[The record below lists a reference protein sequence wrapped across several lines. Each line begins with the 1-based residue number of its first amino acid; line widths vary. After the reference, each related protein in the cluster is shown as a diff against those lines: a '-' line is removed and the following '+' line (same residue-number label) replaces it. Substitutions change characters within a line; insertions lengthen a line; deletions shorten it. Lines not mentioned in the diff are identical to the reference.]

1 MLFAYIDEQLCRIS
15 TRPPISMVV
24 YFLQNGSVEPCLLLS
39 TDFVLMRVLML
50 DKTASSA
57 GDICCQPGAAVCAV
71 KLGVSFAVTSQ
82 VNSRLQIDGCQI
94 LLCHFNGNDSREN
107 RGRA

>member
-39 TDFVLMRVLML
+39 TGFVLMRALML
-50 DKTASSA
+50 DKTARPAPGTSVVSQELLFALSSWEF
-57 GDICCQPGAAVCAV
+57 
-71 KLGVSFAVTSQ
+71 LS
-82 VNSRLQIDGCQI
+82 L
-94 LLCHFNGNDSREN
+94 
-107 RGRA
+107 